1 MKYEIEF
8 ISKYR
13 TDENDRTRNS
23 ILSFGQDDIKAVAEK
38 CFEYGK
44 TGQYT
49 DIIFRRIKKETDD
62 IDWTSKNLED

>member
-23 ILSFGQDDIKAVAEK
+23 ILAFGQDDVKGIAEK

-44 TGQYT
+44 SGRFT
-49 DIIFRRIKKETDD
+49 DIIFRKIKKETDA